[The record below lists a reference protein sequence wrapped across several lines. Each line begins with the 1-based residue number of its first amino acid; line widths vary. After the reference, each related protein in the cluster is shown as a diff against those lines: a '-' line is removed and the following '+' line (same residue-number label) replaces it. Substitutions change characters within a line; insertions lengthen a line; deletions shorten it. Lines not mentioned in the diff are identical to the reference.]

1 MKKSRLY
8 ACELKR
14 HRVVSPPLCAIC
26 PRVKKCR
33 SFRAWY
39 RTHKKEY
46 QDFVLGICRKFP
58 DKYTM
63 EVSFMAE
70 KQTFVQ
76 IVDMATG
83 KIDRIVNLNEIKAMT
98 PEEKLDLSRNKNLFI
113 VTYRLEPIVQ
123 VQLKRSPVSEPMEF
137 AGKSA
142 PKEEPIEEVTK
153 EPIPTGK
160 AKSKKKK

>member
-1 MKKSRLY
+1 
-8 ACELKR
+8 
-14 HRVVSPPLCAIC
+14 
-26 PRVKKCR
+26 
-33 SFRAWY
+33 
-39 RTHKKEY
+39 
-46 QDFVLGICRKFP
+46 
-58 DKYTM
+58 
-63 EVSFMAE
+63 MAE

-137 AGKSA
+137 TGKPA